1 MAGRYSGVVKSW
13 NGSKGYGFLSSP
25 QITGD
30 VMFLRS
36 HLPADAKEVR
46 GKFLEGK
53 TVNFDLTTGPDGR
66 AQGANM
72 QITAAEGDFVA
83 GEVKS
88 YSERHGY
95 GFITSSSL
103 KGEVRFNRTDL
114 DALLPGVDLKGEL
127 VICKVLLMP
136 DGKLRAEKIM
146 FQSSKIANR
155 LKAGGMMG
163 FGKGGGKGGFGQ
175 MDYGMDG
182 NGFGKGGFGKGG
194 FGQGYGM
201 MDYGMDGNGFGK
213 GGFGKGGFGK
223 GGFGDDGRDQGQGAQ
238 GIVIAYNSGKG
249 YGFLKCGKADSDV
262 YFKSQDAYQEG
273 AIVSFTLKI
282 NKDGKPS
289 AINLQPGIS
298 SGQTYTGTVKTFLDT
313 KGYGFISVPGQP
325 SDVYFNK
332 DLAPAALQN
341 GSLVGKS
348 VRFTVQVSADG
359 KARAEQGAQF
369 Y

>member
-1 MAGRYSGVVKSW
+1 MAARYSGVVKSW
-13 NGSKGYGFLSSP
+13 NGAKGYGFLSSN

-66 AQGANM
+66 AQGANL
-72 QITAAEGDFVA
+72 QITAADGDFVA
-83 GEVKS
+83 GEVKT

-95 GFITSSSL
+95 GFIISSSL
-103 KGEVRFNRTDL
+103 QGEVRFNRTDL
-114 DALLPGVDLKGEL
+114 DALTPGVDLRGEL

-155 LKAGGMMG
+155 LKAG
-163 FGKGGGKGGFGQ
+163 
-175 MDYGMDG
+175 
-182 NGFGKGGFGKGG
+182 KGGFGKGG
-194 FGQGYGM
+194 YGQMNYGN
-201 MDYGMDGNGFGK
+201 DGN
-213 GGFGKGGFGK
+213 GFGKGGFGK

-273 AIVSFTLKI
+273 TIVSFMLKI

-298 SGQTYTGTVKTFLDT
+298 SGQTYTGTVKTFLEN
-313 KGYGFISVPGQP
+313 KGYGFISIPGQP

>member
-1 MAGRYSGVVKSW
+1 MAVRYSGIVKSW
-13 NGSKGYGFLSSP
+13 NGSKGYGFLSSQ
-25 QITGD
+25 QINGD
-30 VMFLRS
+30 IMFLRS
-36 HLPADAKEVR
+36 HLPTDAKEVR

-66 AQGANM
+66 AQGANI

-83 GEVKS
+83 GEVKT

-95 GFITSSSL
+95 GFISSSSL
-103 KGEVRFNRTDL
+103 MSEVRFNRSDL
-114 DALLPGVDLKGEL
+114 DALTPGIDLRGEL
-127 VICKVLLMP
+127 VICKVNQMP

-155 LKAGGMMG
+155 LKAGGLMG
-163 FGKGGGKGGFGQ
+163 FGKGFGKGYGNN
-175 MDYGMDG
+175 DYGMDG
-182 NGFGKGGFGKGG
+182 KGFA
-194 FGQGYGM
+194 
-201 MDYGMDGNGFGK
+201 
-213 GGFGKGGFGK
+213 KGGFGK
-223 GGFGDDGRDQGQGAQ
+223 GGFGDGGQDEGQGAQ
-238 GIVIAYNSGKG
+238 GVVISYVSGKG
-249 YGFLKCGKADSDV
+249 YGFLKCGKSPCDV
-262 YFKSQDAYQEG
+262 YFKSPDVYQPG
-273 AIVSFTLKI
+273 MIVGFTLKI

-298 SGQTYTGTVKTFLDT
+298 SGQTYTGTVKTFLEN
-313 KGYGFISVPGQP
+313 KGYGFISIPGQP

-341 GSLVGKS
+341 SSLQGKS
-348 VRFTVQVSADG
+348 VRFTVQVTADG